1 MRFIEW
7 VQGAIIWN
15 RTLLQVMVWLSIV
28 LTLVLA
34 VYVGI
39 HVSIFW
45 GVVVAFATL
54 LIAPL
59 LYMLLVFVVSLITLP
74 FRRLAERGR
83 SE

>member
-1 MRFIEW
+1 MGFIEW

-34 VYVGI
+34 IYVGI
-39 HVSIFW
+39 HVGIFS

-54 LIAPL
+54 LIAPV
-59 LYMLLVFVVSLITLP
+59 LYMLLVFAVSLVTLP
-74 FRRLAERGR
+74 LRRLAGRG
-83 SE
+83 